1 MNDQEQTLVVKSLLQ
16 AAQDTL
22 RTALALVET
31 LPDVEMAALAL
42 DDYIHNPEWL
52 RARALTRLQAG
63 ALAQAL
69 GEQQSALL
77 GARLML
83 ESASK

>member
-42 DDYIHNPEWL
+42 DDYIHNPQWV
-52 RARALTRLQAG
+52 RPRALPRLEAG
-63 ALAQAL
+63 ELATNL

-83 ESASK
+83 EAASK

>member
-1 MNDQEQTLVVKSLLQ
+1 MNDKEQAIVVTSLLQ
-16 AAQDTL
+16 AAQATL
-22 RTALALVET
+22 RTALALVDT
-31 LPDVEMAALAL
+31 APDMEMAAFAL